1 MEDAKCEG
9 VGELRYWREVGL
21 GLLYSR
27 HDMWLRSVLDAVV
40 WALHCVW
47 QNA

>member
-1 MEDAKCEG
+1 MDARQMS
-9 VGELRYWREVGL
+9 VGEVRYWREVGL

-27 HDMWLRSVLDAVV
+27 HDICLRSEQDAVV